1 MNENENICIPD
12 TREHYGSFRLVEIK
26 GNYKAF
32 MGLSSD
38 VTLLP
43 NEMENTKT
51 GSSAFCVDTGELY
64 LYEETSKTW
73 YQI

>member
-1 MNENENICIPD
+1 MADINIPD
-12 TREHYGSFRLVEIK
+12 STEHYGSFKVVEIK
-26 GNYKAF
+26 GNHKMF

-38 VTLLP
+38 VALLP
-43 NEMENTKT
+43 NEMENTIT
-51 GSSAFCVDTGELY
+51 GSSAFCVDTGEVF

>member
-1 MNENENICIPD
+1 MGKINMPD
-12 TREHYGSFRLVEIK
+12 TTEQYGSFKLVEIK
-26 GNYKAF
+26 GNHKMF

-43 NEMENTKT
+43 NEMQNTIT
-51 GSSAFCVDTGELY
+51 GSTAFCVDTGEVWF
-64 LYEETSKTW
+64 YEESSKTW

>member
-1 MNENENICIPD
+1 MGKINMPD
-12 TREHYGSFRLVEIK
+12 TTEQYGSFKLVEVK
-26 GNYKAF
+26 GNHKMF

-43 NEMENTKT
+43 NEMQNTIT
-51 GSSAFCVDTGELY
+51 GSTAFCVDTGELY
-64 LYEETSKTW
+64 IYEETSKTW

>member
-1 MNENENICIPD
+1 MGKINMPD
-12 TREHYGSFRLVEIK
+12 TTEQYGSFKLVEVK
-26 GNYKAF
+26 GNHKVF

-43 NEMENTKT
+43 NEMQNTIT
-51 GSSAFCVDTGELY
+51 GSTAFCVDTGEVWF
-64 LYEETSKTW
+64 YEESSKTW

>member
-1 MNENENICIPD
+1 MANTNIPD
-12 TREHYGSFRLVEIK
+12 TTEHYGSFVLTEIK
-26 GNYKAF
+26 GNHKLF

-43 NEMENTKT
+43 NEMQNTIT
-51 GSSAFCVDTGELY
+51 GSTAFCVDTGEVWF
-64 LYEETSKTW
+64 YEETSKTW

>member
-1 MNENENICIPD
+1 MGKINIPD
-12 TREHYGSFRLVEIK
+12 TTEQYGSFKLVEVK
-26 GNYKAF
+26 GNHKMF

-43 NEMENTKT
+43 NEMQNTIT
-51 GSSAFCVDTGELY
+51 GSSAFCVDTGEVW
-64 LYEETSKTW
+64 LYEESSKTW

>member
-1 MNENENICIPD
+1 MGNVKMPD
-12 TREHYGSFRLVEIK
+12 TTEQYGSFKLVEEK
-26 GNYKAF
+26 GNHKMF

-38 VTLLP
+38 VTELP
-43 NEMENTKT
+43 NNMQGTIT

-64 LYEETSKTW
+64 LYEESSGTW

>member
-1 MNENENICIPD
+1 MNNTNMPD
-12 TREHYGSFRLVEIK
+12 TTEQYGSFKLVEVK
-26 GNYKAF
+26 GNHKMF

-43 NEMENTKT
+43 NEMENTIT
-51 GSSAFCVDTGELY
+51 GSTAFCVDTGEVW
-64 LYEETSKTW
+64 LYEESSKTW

>member
-1 MNENENICIPD
+1 MGKINMPD
-12 TREHYGSFRLVEIK
+12 TTEQYGSFKLVEIK
-26 GNYKAF
+26 GNHKMF

-43 NEMENTKT
+43 NEMENTIT

-64 LYEETSKTW
+64 IYEETSKTW

>member
-1 MNENENICIPD
+1 MRNINIPD
-12 TREHYGSFRLVEIK
+12 SKEHYGSFVLTEVA
-26 GNYKAF
+26 GNHKMF

-43 NEMENTKT
+43 NEMEDTIT

-64 LYEETSKTW
+64 LYEKTSKTL

>member
-1 MNENENICIPD
+1 MGNIKMPD
-12 TREHYGSFRLVEIK
+12 TTEQYGSFKLVEVK
-26 GNYKAF
+26 GNHKMF

-43 NEMENTKT
+43 NNMQGTIT

-64 LYEETSKTW
+64 LYEESSGTW

>member
-1 MNENENICIPD
+1 MGKINMPD
-12 TREHYGSFRLVEIK
+12 TTEQYGSFKLVEIK
-26 GNYKAF
+26 GNHKMF

-43 NEMENTKT
+43 NEMQNTIT
-51 GSSAFCVDTGELY
+51 GSTAFCVDTGEVWF
-64 LYEETSKTW
+64 YEETSKTW

>member
-1 MNENENICIPD
+1 MGKINMPD
-12 TREHYGSFRLVEIK
+12 TTEQYGSFKLVEVK
-26 GNYKAF
+26 GNHKMF

-43 NEMENTKT
+43 NEMQNTIT
-51 GSSAFCVDTGELY
+51 GSTAFCVDTGEVWF
-64 LYEETSKTW
+64 YEESSKTW